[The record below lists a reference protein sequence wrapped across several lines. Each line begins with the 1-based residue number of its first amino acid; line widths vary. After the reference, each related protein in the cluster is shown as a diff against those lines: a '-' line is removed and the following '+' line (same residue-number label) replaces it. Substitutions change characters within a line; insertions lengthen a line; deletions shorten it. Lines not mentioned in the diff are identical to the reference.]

1 MKING
6 SDSFKNSSWGEL
18 KRHLLSPAD
27 QHRREEAE
35 GHPHFIHARL
45 VVCDVPENQ
54 SYFNIFSTCVCNK
67 QQSSYRTKTQS
78 GFLLT
83 CTRGTQSSPEP
94 TRTPAGRLD
103 EVRNKRLFY

>member
-6 SDSFKNSSWGEL
+6 SDSFKNSSWREL

-27 QHRREEAE
+27 KHRREEAE

-54 SYFNIFSTCVCNK
+54 RTEFILTSSPCVSVKK
-67 QQSSYRTKTQS
+67 QQRSYTIKTRQD
-78 GFLLT
+78 FF
-83 CTRGTQSSPEP
+83 SPVPGVHKVLQNQLEHL
-94 TRTPAGRLD
+94 RD
-103 EVRNKRLFY
+103 S

>member
-67 QQSSYRTKTQS
+67 QQSSYRTKTRQD
-78 GFLLT
+78 FF
-83 CTRGTQSSPEP
+83 SPVPGVHKVLQNQLEHLQD
-94 TRTPAGRLD
+94 G
-103 EVRNKRLFY
+103 